1 MLFCGFLSGAGLNQV
16 ISKFWDGT
24 QSFLGGEQ
32 AAIPHLK
39 EHIQGFHMN
48 PNAII
53 FISKIGLFRV
63 NYTSKPGAPRTCAN
77 ICRYNRT
84 VNKPIG
90 IHFVAS
96 HLSNFTPL
104 ALISCEH

>member
-1 MLFCGFLSGAGLNQV
+1 M

-39 EHIQGFHMN
+39 DHIQGFHMN
-48 PNAII
+48 PNALI

-63 NYTSKPGAPRTCAN
+63 NYTSKPGAPRSAEPIPHILAMITKFQVITN
-77 ICRYNRT
+77 VIDYFT
-84 VNKPIG
+84 NKK
-90 IHFVAS
+90 HQ
-96 HLSNFTPL
+96 SNGMAITK
-104 ALISCEH
+104 

>member
-1 MLFCGFLSGAGLNQV
+1 M

-63 NYTSKPGAPRTCAN
+63 NYTSKPVAPTFKRRQVMSVRQERPTATDEEIQGSMEEKVLFLGN
-77 ICRYNRT
+77 SKVHYY
-84 VNKPIG
+84 
-90 IHFVAS
+90 AW
-96 HLSNFTPL
+96 
-104 ALISCEH
+104 

>member
-1 MLFCGFLSGAGLNQV
+1 M

-63 NYTSKPGAPRTCAN
+63 NYTSKPGAPRM
-77 ICRYNRT
+77 
-84 VNKPIG
+84 
-90 IHFVAS
+90 F
-96 HLSNFTPL
+96 LSLKLTTNSTKFQIIFLLSKTKEY
-104 ALISCEH
+104 I